1 MRENGNISNNVIRNI
16 RSGYSKKD
24 DAERNYRNQISIRTY
39 ELITRYARIT
49 SEVVRAKIRE
59 EILSVNAG
67 LIKKWAREYQ
77 AMNKEFFDLSDV
89 EIAFQI
95 AVLDA
100 LNICAKDKVDVLAKS
115 ELVPY
120 FWAIV
125 KNEARKSLV
134 IETGRNVYTVRSLH
148 RNGMNANYI
157 GLTKESDSEESEE
170 PNSIFDIVSLNT
182 QTGYADLFNV
192 SPEKL
197 FFDTLEW
204 DEVLQHFHDFL
215 RVAPIKYA
223 LALYCTKDQF
233 VASVGESAS
242 SYYRYQKLG
251 AQLLYCYFR
260 VLGYDFEELYKVA
273 FADDRKSV
281 DITIDECISKCVEF
295 LPDITAAEL
304 ERH

>member
-67 LIKKWAREYQ
+67 LIKKWAREYH

-170 PNSIFDIVSLNT
+170 PNSIFDIVSLGT
-182 QTGYADLFNV
+182 QTGHADLFNV
-192 SPEKL
+192 RK
-197 FFDTLEW
+197 
-204 DEVLQHFHDFL
+204 VIL
-215 RVAPIKYA
+215 RYVRMGRSSSA
-223 LALYCTKDQF
+223 LSRFPSC
-233 VASVGESAS
+233 SA
-242 SYYRYQKLG
+242 
-251 AQLLYCYFR
+251 
-260 VLGYDFEELYKVA
+260 D
-273 FADDRKSV
+273 
-281 DITIDECISKCVEF
+281 
-295 LPDITAAEL
+295 
-304 ERH
+304 

>member
-67 LIKKWAREYQ
+67 LIKKWARAYH

-170 PNSIFDIVSLNT
+170 PNSIFDIVSLGT
-182 QTGYADLFNV
+182 QTGHADLFNV

-215 RVAPIKYA
+215 RVAPIKYS

-233 VASVGESAS
+233 VTSVGESAS

-251 AQLLYCYFR
+251 AQLLYYYFR

-273 FADDRKSV
+273 FADDQKSV
-281 DITIDECISKCVEF
+281 DITTDECMSKCKEF